1 MWCGGWL
8 PYNIYK
14 DVRRK
19 IRIIPLKE
27 TNFIGASDTRT
38 STHPLASISMHTH
51 SYITRAVAA
60 MDRCFTLIRVH
71 QHDIAVRPLY
81 GQSRFQRLLGP
92 KALYVQNLKEL
103 IPWKESSKA
112 SYHDI
117 CTNLKIRCKVLTI
130 LPFQRQVP
138 VWLMPFYFFSH
149 NNVMINF
156 SVI

>member
-1 MWCGGWL
+1 MLLSLKEKERNSCKWPLPVWCGGWL

-38 STHPLASISMHTH
+38 STHGIAISMHTH

-60 MDRCFTLIRVH
+60 MDSCFTLIRVY

-92 KALYVQNLKEL
+92 KALYVQN
-103 IPWKESSKA
+103 SKNLNLEKSHQGPVIMKA
-112 SYHDI
+112 FA
-117 CTNLKIRCKVLTI
+117 TNLKIRCKVLTI
-130 LPFQRQVP
+130 LPFECKFQ
-138 VWLMPFYFFSH
+138 YD
-149 NNVMINF
+149 
-156 SVI
+156 